1 MEDDTGGNTGDHTI
15 TDTGHDVGGSKPAWP
30 PGVLHAQLHRATTA
44 EDYSLRA
51 ITGLLVLT
59 DDAPASLEPRLTLRG
74 QPLDVTWGRPSP
86 RTAGRFAGV
95 ARAREAGFVAGGLDT
110 AGLVE
115 LSVRHPET
123 EERQVLARCRVR
135 PPGAEAQRL
144 LSLVRERLA
153 MEIALPAD
161 QRDPASYKELRALLH
176 RVRPG
181 ARHDEW
187 QRLGLEVD
195 GVFLEKPR
203 RAFKQMR
210 ELSEAHLA
218 EGTGEEFD
226 AWFEAYRRL
235 IHPRTLGYSGYWT
248 ALDSHD
254 DAWVWNCVEQVSRA
268 LSTEGYEAF
277 VVSGTLLGIIREG
290 GLVPHDYDVD
300 MALMLHARSRDEL
313 ADEWQQLRGRLA
325 QAGILDEYVKTG
337 LRHHKLRLPNGFRC
351 DLFPSWEI
359 DGRVSIWPHTLEV
372 DPASVLPLA
381 TRSVRGV
388 EVRVPRVP
396 EEVLT
401 LNYGPGWRTPDPF
414 FKFDWAA
421 ATERFADF
429 HWVTEPTQ

>member
-1 MEDDTGGNTGDHTI
+1 
-15 TDTGHDVGGSKPAWP
+15 
-30 PGVLHAQLHRATTA
+30 
-44 EDYSLRA
+44 
-51 ITGLLVLT
+51 
-59 DDAPASLEPRLTLRG
+59 
-74 QPLDVTWGRPSP
+74 
-86 RTAGRFAGV
+86 
-95 ARAREAGFVAGGLDT
+95 
-110 AGLVE
+110 
-115 LSVRHPET
+115 
-123 EERQVLARCRVR
+123 
-135 PPGAEAQRL
+135 
-144 LSLVRERLA
+144 
-153 MEIALPAD
+153 
-161 QRDPASYKELRALLH
+161 
-176 RVRPG
+176 
-181 ARHDEW
+181 
-187 QRLGLEVD
+187 
-195 GVFLEKPR
+195 
-203 RAFKQMR
+203 MR

-254 DAWVWNCVEQVSRA
+254 DAWVWNCVEQVTARWP
-268 LSTEGYEAF
+268 LEGYEAF

-337 LRHHKLRLPNGFRC
+337 LRHYKLRLPNGFRC

-359 DGRVSIWPHTLEV
+359 DGRVSIWPHTLEI

-401 LNYGPGWRTPDPF
+401 STTGRDGARRTRSSSSTGPRPRAVHRLPLRHRGLLGSAPGRV
-414 FKFDWAA
+414 AA
-421 ATERFADF
+421 AVVGALRRLQDRLHPNPGTG
-429 HWVTEPTQ
+429 V